1 MPKIPIFATQNN
13 FKVVIDGITED
24 NEYFYSVEG
33 LSIQYTTRTY
43 SPGGDNMIVNITTDK
58 DIVPLVF
65 KRPLSDVTLGM
76 SKWCIKTLEMNEFKP
91 ADVNIFIFGRND
103 SITNHWIA
111 EQAYPI
117 GMKVSSLNV
126 LVNDPRMMEILTL
139 TYSNLKRIK

>member
-126 LVNDPRMMEILTL
+126 LVNDPRIMEILTL

>member
-58 DIVPLVF
+58 DTVPLVF

-76 SKWCIKTLEMNEFKP
+76 SKWCIKTLEMNEFEP
-91 ADVNIFIFGRND
+91 ADVNIFIFGGND
-103 SITNHWIA
+103 SIINHWIA

-126 LVNDPRMMEILTL
+126 LVNDPRIMEILTL

>member
-33 LSIQYTTRTY
+33 LSIQYTTKTY
-43 SPGGDNMIVNITTDK
+43 SPGGDNMMVNITTDK
-58 DIVPLVF
+58 DTVPLVF

-126 LVNDPRMMEILTL
+126 LVNDPRIMEILTL